1 MHRILRGRHNVD
13 QRPAQHNTR
22 ACTQGYS
29 STGNRIHDCLSKVV
43 LPLSLAVG
51 SLSLARPIL
60 LGMTLQDFLLPSDV
74 LLPTVLSPTA
84 LRVDRAQIVCQTP
97 RRSLVAL
104 CLHSP
109 LSHIRQ
115 TIWTCGGWS
124 LSRHNKCTAS
134 LWMYLLR
141 HHRHSSATISKD
153 LIIFIQL
160 LHLDTSAI

>member
-1 MHRILRGRHNVD
+1 MI
-13 QRPAQHNTR
+13 
-22 ACTQGYS
+22 S
-29 STGNRIHDCLSKVV
+29 SLLSKHRNFCLLNIETSGNKGHDTVPHAATGWISQV
-43 LPLSLAVG
+43 PND
-51 SLSLARPIL
+51 ARESF
-60 LGMTLQDFLLPSDV
+60 DRHDARESF
-74 LLPTVLSPTA
+74 
-84 LRVDRAQIVCQTP
+84 DRAQILCQTP

-124 LSRHNKCTAS
+124 LSRHNKCMAS

-141 HHRHSSATISKD
+141 HHRHSSVTISKD

>member
-1 MHRILRGRHNVD
+1 MYKESKHSLLHTHHLSQRLLCCPSPAVRCSSCVQVLVKKNQQLISETGWISQVPNDARESFDRHD
-13 QRPAQHNTR
+13 
-22 ACTQGYS
+22 
-29 STGNRIHDCLSKVV
+29 
-43 LPLSLAVG
+43 
-51 SLSLARPIL
+51 ARES
-60 LGMTLQDFLLPSDV
+60 F
-74 LLPTVLSPTA
+74 
-84 LRVDRAQIVCQTP
+84 DRAQSFCQTP

-124 LSRHNKCTAS
+124 LSRHNKCMAS